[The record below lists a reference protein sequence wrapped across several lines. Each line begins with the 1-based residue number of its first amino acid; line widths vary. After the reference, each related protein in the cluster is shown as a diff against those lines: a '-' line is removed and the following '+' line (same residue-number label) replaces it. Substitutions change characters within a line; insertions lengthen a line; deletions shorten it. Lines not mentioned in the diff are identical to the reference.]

1 MSHPI
6 LLCTVGGSHQPIVK
20 SIRSIGSAYVCFFC
34 TDNDPETGKQGSLS
48 QVTGTG
54 NVIKASRCD
63 TRPTLPNIPRQAG
76 LDEDRF
82 EHRIVPADDL
92 DGAVIAMRGAIAAL
106 AARFPAARFVADY
119 TGGTKT
125 MTAALVCVALERDDV
140 DLQLVTGARPDLD
153 RVADGTEQPMTAS
166 VARLRL
172 DRAMAPYLA
181 AWRRYAY
188 DEAAA
193 GLSCFCADLRIR
205 IAADAPDR
213 ARLGLARVLSQA
225 LARWDDF
232 DHAGA
237 LQDCW
242 NPLPARFARSYP
254 SMLPTLSPI
263 LGWPVR
269 PTQLANKIR
278 RACSTCG

>member
-1 MSHPI
+1 MSSSV

-20 SIRSIGSAYVCFFC
+20 SIRSISWLYVCFFC

-48 QVTGTG
+48 QVTCTG
-54 NVIKASRCD
+54 NVIKARRCD

-92 DGAVIAMRGAIAAL
+92 DGAVIAMRGAIGAL

-140 DLQLVTGARPDLD
+140 ALQLVTGARPDLD
-153 RVADGTEQPMTAS
+153 RVTDGTEQAMTAS

-172 DRAMAPYLA
+172 DLAMAPYLA

-193 GLSCFCADLRIR
+193 WAGSNPHRGRRPGPSASRPCPGVEPRAGPVGRLRPCR
-205 IAADAPDR
+205 RVGTAGTLCRPLRSELPVDAAHAPP
-213 ARLGLARVLSQA
+213 
-225 LARWDDF
+225 
-232 DHAGA
+232 AG
-237 LQDCW
+237 
-242 NPLPARFARSYP
+242 R
-254 SMLPTLSPI
+254 
-263 LGWPVR
+263 
-269 PTQLANKIR
+269 
-278 RACSTCG
+278 